1 MKNTLHR
8 RLRSF
13 REVSRQFM
21 EREARPSFLVELFL
35 FVLIG
40 AISAWPI
47 VSVTEAL
54 AKSIR

>member
-1 MKNTLHR
+1 MKNALHL

-13 REVSRQFM
+13 RQLSRQFM
-21 EREARPSFLVELFL
+21 EREARPSFVIELLF
-35 FVLIG
+35 FVLIV

-54 AKSIR
+54 SKSIR

>member
-1 MKNTLHR
+1 MKNSLHR
-8 RLRSF
+8 RLRAF

-21 EREARPSFLVELFL
+21 EREARPSFLVELLL

-47 VSVTEAL
+47 VSATEAL
-54 AKSIR
+54 SRSIR

>member
-1 MKNTLHR
+1 MKNSLQC
-8 RLRSF
+8 RLRAF

-21 EREARPSFLVELFL
+21 EREARPSFLVELLL

-47 VSVTEAL
+47 VSATEAL
-54 AKSIR
+54 SKSIR

>member
-8 RLRSF
+8 QLRSF

-21 EREARPSFLVELFL
+21 EREARPSFLVELLL

-47 VSVTEAL
+47 VSATDAL
-54 AKSIR
+54 SKSIR